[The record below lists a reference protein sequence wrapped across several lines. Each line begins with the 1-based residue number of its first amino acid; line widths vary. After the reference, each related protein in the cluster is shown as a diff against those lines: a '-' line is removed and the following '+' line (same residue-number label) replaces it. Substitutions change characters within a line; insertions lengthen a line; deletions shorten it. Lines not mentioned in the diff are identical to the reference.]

1 MSELQQNASA
11 PSLYEWCQ
19 SEEAQAA
26 IQESRPELAALA
38 VHIAQGGDGR
48 RYAQKHRLPLA
59 AMRREVEALKQLQQD
74 AHHTAPGEPV
84 IVPEKAPTNERL
96 APLCVDDPEM
106 FFSNDPAVIAL
117 AKAVCQR
124 CGLKDPCLEASL
136 ALNELQVGIWGGLT
150 PDERRRL
157 K

>member
-11 PSLYEWCQ
+11 PSLHEWCQ
-19 SEEAQAA
+19 SEEVQAA
-26 IQESRPELAALA
+26 VREGRPELAALA
-38 VHIAQGGDGR
+38 VHIARGGDGR
-48 RYAQKHRLPLA
+48 SYAHKHRLPLA

-74 AHHTAPGEPV
+74 AHQTAPGEPV
-84 IVPEKAPTNERL
+84 TVSEEAPANERPG
-96 APLCVDDPEM
+96 PLCVDDPEM

-136 ALNELQVGIWGGLT
+136 ALNELQVGIWGGLS